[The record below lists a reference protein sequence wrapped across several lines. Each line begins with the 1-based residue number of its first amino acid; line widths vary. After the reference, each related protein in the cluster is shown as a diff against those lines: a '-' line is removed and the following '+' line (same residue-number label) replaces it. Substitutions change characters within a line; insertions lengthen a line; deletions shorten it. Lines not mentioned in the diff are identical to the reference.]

1 MPDIFISPEE
11 KKADSEAKS
20 EVQGTPPHQPVAK
33 PELKKS
39 SFHGKPHNKL
49 SAFCLYPDDIDFET
63 KDADEQIVLLL
74 RRHPI
79 TNLKWILTTLLL
91 LTGPTLL
98 GIFGLFS
105 FMPTGFPLVISL
117 AWYLITSAYAIESF
131 LDWYFSVYFIT
142 TKRVVDVDF
151 YNLIDKKVSDAEL
164 DKIQDTSYITSG
176 VIRTMFNYG
185 DVLIQ
190 TASEV
195 SEFEF
200 EAVPSPERVAKVL
213 SDLMEKV

>member
-11 KKADSEAKS
+11 KQQPEKPSEKS
-20 EVQGTPPHQPVAK
+20 EKTNIENTANLQTK
-33 PELKKS
+33 T
-39 SFHGKPHNKL
+39 SFTGQSHSKL
-49 SAFCLYPDDIDFET
+49 SAFCLYPGDIDFET
-63 KDADEQIVLLL
+63 RDTDEQIVLLL

-79 TNLKWILTTLLL
+79 TNLKWILTSLFLLA
-91 LTGPTLL
+91 GPTVL
-98 GIFGLFS
+98 GFFGVFS
-105 FMPTGFPLVISL
+105 MMPTGFPLVISL
-117 AWYLITSAYAIESF
+117 AWYLVTSAYAIESF

-164 DKIQDTSYITSG
+164 DKIQDTSYVTSG

-195 SEFEF
+195 TEFEF
-200 EAVPSPERVAKVL
+200 EAVPNPEKVAKVL